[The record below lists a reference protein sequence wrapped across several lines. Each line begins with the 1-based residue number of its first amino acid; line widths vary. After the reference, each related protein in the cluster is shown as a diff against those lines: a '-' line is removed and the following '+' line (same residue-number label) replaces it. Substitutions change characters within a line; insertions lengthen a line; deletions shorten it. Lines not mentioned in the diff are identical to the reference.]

1 MISLEVNGVGREFGG
16 PPDRPILRYVRGV
29 LGLSSTKFGCGV
41 ALCGACTV
49 HIDGQVVRGC
59 VTPVAAA
66 AGKRLFSLPIPQ
78 QVATA

>member
-16 PPDRPILRYVRGV
+16 PPDRPILWYVREV